1 MFLNRYLSCEIFFV
15 HIGHGVLFWVVIALL
30 ASNLPWWALLLL
42 LPIGVFSIAGWAYEA
57 RFVLPV
63 ATRLWRGESLTP
75 KKATEA
81 IKEEDKE
88 HHG

>member
-30 ASNLPWWALLLL
+30 AVNLPWRASVLL
-42 LPIGVFSIAGWAYEA
+42 LPIAVLSVAGWAYEA

-63 ATRLWRGESLTP
+63 ATRLWRGESMTP
-75 KKATEA
+75 KQPEA
-81 IKEEDKE
+81 RANHAGKENNV
-88 HHG
+88 